1 MACFY
6 EEALA
11 LWVINDIDVIV
22 EYIIICTTPFL
33 YVIVKLVETSVL
45 LLRNIP
51 TQRLC

>member
-6 EEALA
+6 EEAQA
-11 LWVINDIDVIV
+11 PSVINDKDVII
-22 EYIIICTTPFL
+22 EYIIVCTTPFL